1 MSYNNHIIFPEDG
14 GPIDDQDHHIQFYQ
28 QSSRKDESMDE
39 QVSDESYNDKVER
52 VDKTDILV
60 EELPTGDVPTTIVHN
75 DVLK

>member
-39 QVSDESYNDKVER
+39 QVSNESYND
-52 VDKTDILV
+52 
-60 EELPTGDVPTTIVHN
+60 
-75 DVLK
+75 